1 MQRNL
6 TGESMLLKKG
16 TSLGTS
22 PGTIIIITLFLIFT
36 ITLTILFSLLV
47 NETER
52 MMNKLTQDITKIEQ
66 RLDNLEFNNR
76 WRNSRWGKN

>member
-1 MQRNL
+1 
-6 TGESMLLKKG
+6 MLLKKG